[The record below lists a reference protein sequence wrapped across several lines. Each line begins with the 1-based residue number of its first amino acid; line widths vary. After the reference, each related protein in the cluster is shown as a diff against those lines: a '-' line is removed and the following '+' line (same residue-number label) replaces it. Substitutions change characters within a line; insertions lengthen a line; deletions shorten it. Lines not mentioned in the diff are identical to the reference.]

1 MAQAK
6 RGVRARTGGL
16 WRRFGVSGR
25 AWVALACAVMVVA
38 AACVAGLRLAQGERF
53 AVERD
58 DAATSVLDKD
68 SVSAAGIEETVV
80 VHVDGAVANPGVY
93 EFAGAGVRVNDA
105 VLAAGGLVEGADTS
119 TINLASPVEDGSKV
133 HVPTANELVSTSAAA
148 ADAASGE
155 TPASAGAASGG
166 LVNINTASSGQLQS
180 LPGVG
185 EATAAAIIQDRERNG
200 PFSSCE
206 DLMRVSGI
214 GEKKYA
220 KMEALICV

>member
-6 RGVRARTGGL
+6 KGVRARTKGL
-16 WRRFGVSGR
+16 RRRFGVSGR
-25 AWVALACAVMVVA
+25 AWVALACAAVVVMV
-38 AACVAGLRLAQGERF
+38 ACVAGLRLAQGDEF
-53 AVERD
+53 VVERGEV
-58 DAATSVLDKD
+58 ATA
-68 SVSAAGIEETVV
+68 SVSDEGASSAPRVEETVI
-80 VHVDGAVANPGVY
+80 VHVDGAVVNPGVY
-93 EFAGAGVRVNDA
+93 ELAGVGARVNDA
-105 VLAAGGLVEGADTS
+105 VLAAGGFVEGSDTS

-133 HVPTANELVSTSAAA
+133 HVPTADELVSTPPAE
-148 ADAASGE
+148 AD
-155 TPASAGAASGG
+155 AASGG
-166 LVNINTASSGQLQS
+166 LVNINTATSGQLQS

-185 EATAAAIIQDRERNG
+185 EATAAAIIQDRERSG

>member
-6 RGVRARTGGL
+6 RNIGTRTRGL
-16 WRRFGVSGR
+16 WRRFGLRGR
-25 AWVALACAVMVVA
+25 AWVALACVVMLVAV
-38 AACVAGLRLAQGERF
+38 ACVAGLRLVRGDEF
-53 AVERD
+53 TVERGDATAAPVSD
-58 DAATSVLDKD
+58 DAA
-68 SVSAAGIEETVV
+68 AAASEVEETVV
-80 VHVDGAVANPGVY
+80 VHVDGAVACPGVY
-93 EFAGAGVRVNDA
+93 ELAGAGARVNDA

-133 HVPTANELVSTSAAA
+133 HVPTADELASVTTGDAY
-148 ADAASGE
+148 AASGE
-155 TPASAGAASGG
+155 ASGE
-166 LVNINTASSGQLQS
+166 LVNINTATSEQLQS

-185 EATAAAIIQDRERNG
+185 EATAAAIIQDRERDG